1 MLLEKEGRLL
11 HILHFFTIHPHTAFP
26 NFLPQR
32 GHSSSLGASS
42 SISHD
47 AGTFK
52 GILVDHKTEVNH
64 ADEKAHTRQE
74 NCDVAD

>member
-11 HILHFFTIHPHTAFP
+11 HIMHDVAGHPHRAWP
-26 NFLPQR
+26 NVLRQR
-32 GHSSSLGASS
+32 GHSGSRGASS

-52 GILVDHKTEVNH
+52 GILVDHKTQVNH